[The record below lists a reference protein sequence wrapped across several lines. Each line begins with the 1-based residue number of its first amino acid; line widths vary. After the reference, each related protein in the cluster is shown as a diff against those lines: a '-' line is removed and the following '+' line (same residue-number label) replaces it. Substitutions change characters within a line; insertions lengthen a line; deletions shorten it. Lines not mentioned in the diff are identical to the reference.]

1 MTSRDHLSP
10 GTPRA
15 FTELS
20 RKTSPLSDLSPGTP
34 RTFADLPS
42 GTSREPAYLSP
53 GTSHT
58 FADLPRRTARVAA
71 PLSLVAL
78 ALTILAACGPPPA
91 LPDASSP
98 AAPLRLAAGT
108 PVAYVLD
115 WSWDD
120 ATRDGDAH
128 VFTTDRGYTVTLA
141 TAYLA
146 TGRAELVPCSESPSL
161 AGAVSSLFVRTAHAA
176 HARVGDT
183 SAVSAPVV
191 EPAHAARPHL
201 LGRAFASGH
210 DYCSVHLL
218 GVPVDA
224 AAADGFALTRESLVL
239 TGHWTA
245 PGSPERHPLHASIN
259 LQDGSLRPLS
269 GWTTFPTDLAPA
281 SSNVAI
287 VLTRH
292 PTRAFNNLDLA
303 RLGPTD
309 LAFAVLGNL
318 LQSTEARIATR
329 P

>member
-1 MTSRDHLSP
+1 MNPSNHLSP
-10 GTPRA
+10 GTPST
-15 FTELS
+15 F
-20 RKTSPLSDLSPGTP
+20 SDLSPGTP
-34 RTFADLPS
+34 
-42 GTSREPAYLSP
+42 
-53 GTSHT
+53 HT
-58 FADLPRRTARVAA
+58 FADVPPKASRASVR
-71 PLSLVAL
+71 LSLATL
-78 ALTILAACGPPPA
+78 ALTLLAACGPPPA
-91 LPDASSP
+91 LPKASSP

-146 TGRAELVPCSESPSL
+146 TGRAELVPCSEAPSL
-161 AGAVSSLFVRTAHAA
+161 TSAVSSLLVRTAHAA

-191 EPAHAARPHL
+191 EPAHHARPHL

-224 AAADGFALTRESLVL
+224 AAADGFALARESLVL

-269 GWTTFPTDLAPA
+269 GWTSFPTDLAPA
-281 SSNVAI
+281 SANVAI

-292 PTRAFNNLDLA
+292 PTKAFDNLDLA
-303 RLGPTD
+303 RLGATD

-318 LQSTEARIATR
+318 LRSTEARIATR

>member
-1 MTSRDHLSP
+1 MTPRNHLSP
-10 GTPRA
+10 GTSTA
-15 FTELS
+15 TADHSTEMSL
-20 RKTSPLSDLSPGTP
+20 R
-34 RTFADLPS
+34 
-42 GTSREPAYLSP
+42 TSR
-53 GTSHT
+53 
-58 FADLPRRTARVAA
+58 AA
-71 PLSLVAL
+71 PGHCHDMSLRTGRTSALAAL
-78 ALTILAACGPPPA
+78 ALAALAACGPPPA
-91 LPDASSP
+91 LPDPSSP

-146 TGRAELVPCSESPSL
+146 TGRAELVPCSEARSSL
-161 AGAVSSLFVRTAHAA
+161 AGAVSSLLVSTAHAA

-191 EPAHAARPHL
+191 EPVHDARPHL
-201 LGRAFASGH
+201 LGRAFASGL

-218 GVPVDA
+218 GVPVAA

-269 GWTTFPTDLAPA
+269 GWTTFPTELAPA
-281 SSNVAI
+281 SASVAI